1 MAFFDHVTH
10 WAKIVTWLHM
20 WGTWKSL
27 EDGELDLANLTDY
40 RDVSLMSSFLQS
52 FHFQHPF
59 NNLWAFLR
67 IIPMNTM
74 PDSKQACWCYPCTL
88 CPVLP
93 HKGTVTVQHSI
104 PFPPLCVSCSDAATG
119 PAARTWD
126 VVFRFWAPRPH
137 FCIMHASFPLSNIWK
152 KCKRAISKM
161 HLNMCEETS
170 RSQNFKL
177 LARLEGNAS

>member
-93 HKGTVTVQHSI
+93 HKGSHRAAQH
-104 PFPPLCVSCSDAATG
+104 PVPTTLCLLQRRRYGACSSDLGRGVSFLSSKTSLLHHARFLPSLKHLKEMQKGYFQDAFKHVW
-119 PAARTWD
+119 R
-126 VVFRFWAPRPH
+126 
-137 FCIMHASFPLSNIWK
+137 
-152 KCKRAISKM
+152 
-161 HLNMCEETS
+161 
-170 RSQNFKL
+170 NF
-177 LARLEGNAS
+177 